1 MRCALILVSIG
12 LALTGSGAL
21 QAAEPKVVE
30 NPARGAWEDEK
41 PRKTFDLLEEMFLGG
56 DDEENDVVFGRIA
69 DVAVDS
75 RGRWVILDG
84 GFTRVTIY
92 DPDSMTVRTFGRKG
106 EGPGE
111 FNQPSAIAV
120 DAADSIYVASMG
132 GRIAVFTPG
141 GELIEEFRHK
151 FHGGGIIAGLNP
163 VANGLYVA
171 CFDPVDA
178 KVVHLYDTKH
188 QYLSSFSDSW
198 SALKKPP
205 PGEEMWAQGG
215 VIDVGPDGFVYYS
228 QYTPYEIRKF
238 SPDGQLLLTI
248 RRENDFEPPQI
259 ERTGDSAT
267 FYNYSGSFAIFVLS
281 DGKILNVVAHVGDD
295 HKFKGTIFDLFDAGG
310 RLLKSV
316 EVDRSVWVKFCD
328 ARDRLYASEA
338 RQVPQVV
345 RYRLGFR

>member
-1 MRCALILVSIG
+1 MPRTRPLILIG
-12 LALTGSGAL
+12 LTLFAAGAL
-21 QAAEPKVVE
+21 HAVEPKVVD

-41 PRKTFDLLEEMFLGG
+41 PRKTFDLLEELFLGG

-69 DVAVDS
+69 DIAVDS
-75 RGRWVILDG
+75 KGRWLVLDS
-84 GFTRVTIY
+84 GFTQVTVY
-92 DPDSMTVRTFGRKG
+92 NPDSMTVRTFGRKG

-111 FNQPSAIAV
+111 FNQPTAIAV
-120 DAADSIYVASMG
+120 DAQDRIYVASMG

-151 FHGGGIIAGLNP
+151 FHSGGIIGGLNP

-178 KVVHLYDTKH
+178 KVVHQYDTKH

-198 SALKKPP
+198 SAVKKPP
-205 PGEEMWAQGG
+205 PGEELWAQGG
-215 VIDVGPDGFVYYS
+215 VIDIGPDGFVYYS

-238 SPDGQLLLTI
+238 SPDGQLLMTI
-248 RRENDFEPPQI
+248 HRENDFKPPHI
-259 ERTGDSAT
+259 ERSGDSAT
-267 FYNYSGSFAIFVLS
+267 FYAYSGSFGILVLS
-281 DGKILNVVAHVGDD
+281 DGKILNVAGLVGDG
-295 HKFKGTIFDLFDAGG
+295 HKFESTVLDLFDADG

-316 EVDRSVWVKFCD
+316 EVDRTIWIKCRD

-338 RQVPQVV
+338 REVPQVV